1 MTLPEMAGYFV
12 DLPPKEYEK
21 LIRELIEWT
30 SAERGRQQQL
40 AEHLKV
46 SRKTV
51 NSWVKRTR
59 RRVSSYFS
67 RSKLSFTGNDE
78 KNERGTPG

>member
-59 RRVSSYFS
+59 RPSIELFFQIKAFLHRQ
-67 RSKLSFTGNDE
+67 RRE
-78 KNERGTPG
+78 K